1 MIHINIYSIYKLQ
14 TVLLR
19 KLPYLKSDNIK
30 IILPFGTHVWPLC
43 DIFLFSGQTHVY
55 ESKVESS
62 DSTRGFG
69 KHKYSQFTWISSHT
83 LCPFMKKWK
92 VTVSNF
98 INKNFKWR
106 DRVIWIFINTIIH
119 SLGNLNQTQV
129 QTSRTSLIRSWCT
142 KINESIPKK
151 EMLILTIVMLFITF
165 HIMSDSSRF
174 FWWERRLW
182 HQLIV
187 LFWSVCFI
195 EQESPKTHVAPSACF
210 F

>member
-1 MIHINIYSIYKLQ
+1 M
-14 TVLLR
+14 
-19 KLPYLKSDNIK
+19 
-30 IILPFGTHVWPLC
+30 WPLC
-43 DIFLFSGQTHVY
+43 DIFLLSGQTHVY

-129 QTSRTSLIRSWCT
+129 QTSRTNLIRSWCT

-151 EMLILTIVMLFITF
+151 EMLIAHARQVVHYLSYYVWFKQISLMRKTTMSPVNSAVLIWLFYWAGVSKNTCSSLSLLLLIKITF
-165 HIMSDSSRF
+165 
-174 FWWERRLW
+174 
-182 HQLIV
+182 
-187 LFWSVCFI
+187 WSCFLNCAI
-195 EQESPKTHVAPSACF
+195 CYY
-210 F
+210 